1 MTQQVVAPNYE
12 LGETPQEVKK
22 RKAAKRRR
30 KKIIKNIFTLLILAG
45 VAAAGYFG
53 FQKLF
58 SEEEGEMQALTDFA
72 YRGSI
77 TTRVTGGGVTTP
89 ITSEPVIADFKSK
102 IDTVFVMAGMP
113 VMIGD
118 PLYSINT
125 EEVGKDLEAAQK
137 TLEELEAS
145 YVDAMKLPES
155 LREQI
160 IAEENKIAALSVYAP
175 FDGKIIN
182 TAATIG
188 STVSEGGTICQLVND
203 SKMLLTLY
211 FSYAYANDIKVGDKA
226 VISIPSTMSNVEG
239 KVREIAMVERI
250 SPEGTKLFE
259 IVFEMQNGGT
269 LTEGVAAVAS
279 VELADGIKA
288 TPYEAGELKYYEV
301 KNIKTEAGGEVI
313 DSKLRNYAVVKKGDK
328 LITMKND
335 TYDER
340 ISSIE
345 KSIEEAEKS
354 ASAITDK
361 IAAQQEVIAQ
371 LEDKMANNMIF
382 SEVNGM
388 VSSVMIIAN
397 QTIEAGTQV
406 MTISDSSVMTIEARI
421 DSLNISDVKVGAEVM
436 LTQYGMDYNSTHI
449 GTIADISLEGRYEN
463 NYSYFPATI
472 MVDNPEGTILSGT
485 YIQYEIIANEALD
498 CIIAPAQCVKNTDAG
513 TVVFV
518 KADIAPENTV
528 ELGEGVTVPEG
539 FFAVPVTTGLSDNY
553 SVEIVEGIDEGAELF
568 LQFMTDQGSSWE
580 NGGIIW

>member
-1 MTQQVVAPNYE
+1 MTEQVVAPNYE
-12 LGETPQEVKK
+12 IGETPQAAKK
-22 RKAAKRRR
+22 KKAAKRRR
-30 KKIIKNIFTLLILAG
+30 KKIIKNIFTFLVLAG
-45 VAAAGYFG
+45 IAAAGYFG

-58 SEEEGEMQALTDFA
+58 SEEESEMQALTDFA

-89 ITSEPVIADFKSK
+89 ITSEPVVADFKSK

-113 VMIGD
+113 VMVGD

-125 EEVGKDLEAAQK
+125 EEIAKDIEAAK
-137 TLEELEAS
+137 KELETLEQNYA
-145 YVDAMKLPES
+145 DAMKVPET

-160 IAEENKIAALSVYAP
+160 TENEKKIAALSVYAP
-175 FDGKIIN
+175 FDGKVMN
-182 TAATIG
+182 ASAAVG
-188 STVSEGGTICQLVND
+188 ATVSDGGIICQLVDD

-211 FSYAYANDIKVGDKA
+211 FSYAYENDIKVGDKA

-239 KVREIAMVERI
+239 KVKEIAMVERI

-259 IVFEMQNGGT
+259 VVFEMKNGGT
-269 LTEGVAAVAS
+269 LTEGVSAIAS
-279 VELADGIKA
+279 VELADGSKA

-301 KNIKTEAGGEVI
+301 KNINTSAGGEVI
-313 DSKLRNYAVVKKGDK
+313 DSVLRNYAVVKKGDK
-328 LITMKND
+328 LIAMKND
-335 TYDER
+335 TYAER
-340 ISSIE
+340 IKNIE
-345 KSIEEAEKS
+345 KSIEEAEKG
-354 ASAITDK
+354 ASVITDK
-361 IAAQQEVIAQ
+361 ITAQQDVIAQ
-371 LEDKMANNMIF
+371 LEAKMSDNMVF

-388 VSSVMIIAN
+388 VTSVMIIAN

-463 NYSYFPATI
+463 NYSYFPAKI
-472 MVDNPEGTILSGT
+472 RVDNPDGTILSGT

-518 KADIAPENTV
+518 KADTAPENAI
-528 ELGEGVTVPEG
+528 ELGEGFEVPEG

-553 SVEIVEGIDEGAELF
+553 SVEIIEGIDEGAELF
-568 LQFMTDQGSSWE
+568 LQYMTDQGSSWE